1 MQASWGLLETY
12 FVKFSKTSVIDNV
25 TFRLHYKLTC
35 YFLLM
40 CSALSTCYQ
49 HFGKP
54 INCIKREKPQV
65 GKSLKIS
72 SKHLNLVG
80 QKNYFPFRLFGQLLL
95 GFGNLFS
102 RKLGQWN
109 STWNWSVYN
118 WSSYPWLVP
127 MGLAR
132 TGSSSLPL
140 QTSSL
145 FMEKLGRYDFEWFIE
160 KWLHFIL
167 NFCC

>member
-1 MQASWGLLETY
+1 MNLHHKSIKIDLKFRPTILVIFLSFFYFLLSFNLNFFSISFKEKFSKMQASWGLLETY

-54 INCIKREKPQV
+54 INCIKRTEAQV

-72 SKHLNLVG
+72 SKHLN
-80 QKNYFPFRLFGQLLL
+80 
-95 GFGNLFS
+95 
-102 RKLGQWN
+102 
-109 STWNWSVYN
+109 
-118 WSSYPWLVP
+118 
-127 MGLAR
+127 
-132 TGSSSLPL
+132 
-140 QTSSL
+140 
-145 FMEKLGRYDFEWFIE
+145 
-160 KWLHFIL
+160 
-167 NFCC
+167 

>member
-54 INCIKREKPQV
+54 INCIKRTEAQV
-65 GKSLKIS
+65 GKSKDFLQTFELGK
-72 SKHLNLVG
+72 
-80 QKNYFPFRLFGQLLL
+80 KNY
-95 GFGNLFS
+95 
-102 RKLGQWN
+102 
-109 STWNWSVYN
+109 
-118 WSSYPWLVP
+118 
-127 MGLAR
+127 
-132 TGSSSLPL
+132 
-140 QTSSL
+140 
-145 FMEKLGRYDFEWFIE
+145 
-160 KWLHFIL
+160 IL
-167 NFCC
+167 SF